1 MVERTMGIT
10 NYVVGIALTLGGLA
24 LALRWRFR
32 FGGYGSLRG
41 FYLYTAWAFGALQLL
56 AAMGMFRR
64 WPVRWI
70 LQMLPLIVPIVAY
83 QYFVLH
89 FIFRRF

>member
-1 MVERTMGIT
+1 
-10 NYVVGIALTLGGLA
+10 
-24 LALRWRFR
+24 
-32 FGGYGSLRG
+32 
-41 FYLYTAWAFGALQLL
+41 
-56 AAMGMFRR
+56 MGMFRR